1 MIVGTAGHID
11 HGKSA
16 LVAALTG
23 RLMDRL
29 AEERRREITIEL
41 NFAPLDLGN
50 GRVAGIVD
58 VPGHEDF
65 VRTMV
70 AGASGIDLVL
80 LVIAADE
87 GIMPQTEEHLA
98 ILEQL
103 EVRAGIPVI
112 TKVDLVDAEWLQ
124 LVTLEVSERL
134 AASPIRFDAPTAVSA
149 RNGTGIYALRERLH
163 ALAGSLPAKHAADAF
178 RMPIDRV
185 FSLAG
190 VGTVV
195 TGASWSGRLGIGD
208 SVLVLPAGLRGRV
221 RSLESYGR
229 AVERSEPRARTAV
242 GIAGIERSA
251 IVRGDVLVTDELPWM
266 AASALDVEIALQASA
281 ARPLSSRTRVRLH
294 LGTAEIMG
302 RVLPRAP
309 IEPGKIGTA
318 RLSLEKRVVARA
330 EDRFV
335 LRSYSP
341 VTTIGGGRVLD
352 PCPPGRRS
360 VWPEGFASRDPGE
373 RFRSALVRRPEGISA
388 VALPLV
394 LGIPRA
400 AAGEVARAEPDARL
414 LGDLW
419 VTTGVVEAAGIRAL
433 ALLRDYHRQHTGNS
447 GMPLETLRRSLRARA
462 VVVEAALNDFSRA
475 GRLRRVEGV
484 VALAGFV
491 PQVAGGDAEID
502 RVVRLLLDAHLN
514 PPSVPELERS
524 TGRRDLPAL
533 LRLAAARGQVEAVE
547 RDRYYAREAL
557 DQFTSVLNDLGQRG
571 EIIPAAI
578 RDRLGITRKYLIPL
592 LEWADGKGITVRVG
606 EARRLKGSHE
616 SGVASHGSGRR
627 EPQ

>member
-16 LVAALTG
+16 LVTALTG
-23 RLMDRL
+23 RPMDRL

-41 NFAPLDLGN
+41 NFAPLDLGH
-50 GRVAGIVD
+50 GRVAGMVD
-58 VPGHEDF
+58 VPGHENF
-65 VRTMV
+65 IRTMV

-103 EVRAGIPVI
+103 GVPAGIPVI
-112 TKVDLVDAEWLQ
+112 TKADLVDAEWLQ
-124 LVTLEVSERL
+124 LVILEVSERL
-134 AASPIRFDAPTAVSA
+134 AASSIRFEAPMAVSA
-149 RNGTGIYALRERLH
+149 GNGAGIEALREHLR
-163 ALAGSLPAKHAADAF
+163 ALATTLPAKPAADAF

-185 FSLAG
+185 FSLPG

-195 TGASWSGRLGIGD
+195 TGTSWSGRLGIGD
-208 SVLVLPAGLRGRV
+208 PVLVLPSGLRGRV

-229 AVERSEPRARTAV
+229 AVDRSEPRARTAV

-251 IVRGDVLVTDELPWM
+251 VGRSDVLVTNELPWV
-266 AASALDVEIALQASA
+266 ATSALDVEIALQASA
-281 ARPLSSRTRVRLH
+281 PRSLSSRTRVRLH
-294 LGTAEIMG
+294 LGTAEVMG

-309 IEPGKIGTA
+309 IEPGKSGTA
-318 RLSLEKRVVARA
+318 RLSLEKPVVARA

-341 VTTIGGGRVLD
+341 ITTIGGGRVLD
-352 PCPPGRRS
+352 PYPPRRRS
-360 VWPEGFASRDPGE
+360 IWPEGFASRDPSQ
-373 RFRSALVRRPEGISA
+373 RFRAALTRRSEGISA
-388 VALPLV
+388 NALPLV
-394 LGIPRA
+394 LGLPHA
-400 AAGEVARAEPDARL
+400 AAAAVARADPTARL

-419 VTTGVVEAAGIRAL
+419 VTNEGVELVGLRAL
-433 ALLRDYHRQHTGNS
+433 ALLRDYHRQHIS
-447 GMPLETLRRSLRARA
+447 DAGMPLETLRHSLRARDI
-462 VVVEAALNDFSRA
+462 VVEAALNDFARA
-475 GRLRRVEGV
+475 GRLRRVDGLV
-484 VALAGFV
+484 TLAGFV
-491 PQVAGGDAEID
+491 PRVAGGDVEID
-502 RVVRLLLDAHLN
+502 RVVRILLDAHLS
-514 PPSVPELERS
+514 PPSVSELERS

-557 DQFTSVLNDLGQRG
+557 DQFTSVLNDLGERG
-571 EIIPAAI
+571 EIVPAAI

-606 EARRLKGSHE
+606 EGRKLKGKL
-616 SGVASHGSGRR
+616 GAGS
-627 EPQ
+627 